1 MDEIKQTSWGHART
15 HSLRHVRP
23 SSYPDIVYPFIY
35 KIQQTTIP
43 ERKKTKKKL
52 YRDKKQNA
60 KANGKFLLY
69 LVNFN
74 LFHSSRVLPQTLS
87 ISTHTHLKRETC
99 AYSQQTHTCLGEL
112 FVAYYTQAIVSPYM
126 GKVQNE
132 GCIPLFIVLISQEEE
147 DGIGI
152 GSSRDVIS
160 IPSSISDSRR
170 RTLTKATTTKIVVL
184 DEESRAC
191 NNSSRLALL
200 RLTPLGVETL
210 PIHNEWNYSVFLF
223 FIFFKKKV
231 VREKQNKLKKNR
243 PLEISSERSWC
254 GKEQQ
259 TCTTEGLVRI

>member
-1 MDEIKQTSWGHART
+1 M
-15 HSLRHVRP
+15 
-23 SSYPDIVYPFIY
+23 
-35 KIQQTTIP
+35 
-43 ERKKTKKKL
+43 
-52 YRDKKQNA
+52 
-60 KANGKFLLY
+60 
-69 LVNFN
+69 
-74 LFHSSRVLPQTLS
+74 
-87 ISTHTHLKRETC
+87 KRETC

-132 GCIPLFIVLISQEEE
+132 GCIPLFILLISQDEE

-160 IPSSISDSRR
+160 IPSSISDSRCR

-200 RLTPLGVETL
+200 GLTPLGVETL

-223 FIFFKKKV
+223 LIFVKK
-231 VREKQNKLKKNR
+231 
-243 PLEISSERSWC
+243 SSERKTKQIK
-254 GKEQQ
+254 KEPAA
-259 TCTTEGLVRI
+259 